1 MAAYQ
6 LDRQIHSD
14 PSIHLHYLTMDL
26 KTLIRNIPDFPKQG
40 ILFRDITPLLQNPEG
55 FCFVIDQLTNLYLD
69 ESIDYVAGIESRGF
83 IFGTPLAQRLSAGF
97 VPIRKPGKL
106 PAATHKAQYALEY
119 GTDCLEIHQDAFP
132 VGSRV
137 LLVDDLL
144 ATGGTAAAATQL
156 VAATGSI
163 LVGVAFVIELTAL
176 EGREKLPDVPIQ
188 SLVQY

>member
-1 MAAYQ
+1 
-6 LDRQIHSD
+6 
-14 PSIHLHYLTMDL
+14 MDL

-69 ESIDYVAGIESRGF
+69 ESIDYVAAIESRGF
-83 IFGTPLAQRLSAGF
+83 MFGTPLAQRLSAGF

-156 VAATGSI
+156 VAATGST